1 MLDLIR
7 AEEFVSVAELGDRFG
22 VSQVTARTDLG
33 VLAQRGLVR
42 RIRGGAISRM
52 ASGQEEAFEETQLR
66 AHAEKA
72 AVGRAAA
79 KLVTGGETIIVDV
92 GTTTTQAARALA
104 ARSDLT
110 DVTVLTSGLNI
121 ALELEPTIPR
131 LNVVVLG
138 GTLRPLQH
146 SLVDPLAALALD
158 HVNAH
163 TVLLGCNGVD
173 PAAGVTNV
181 NLPEAD
187 VKRRLIQASRRR
199 IVLADGSKLGTVHMA
214 RVCDLDEVDVVVTGP
229 SADPEVVDALRE
241 RAVDVV
247 VAD

>member
-1 MLDLIR
+1 MTDILRLTRPDDWHLHLRDGDTMR
-7 AEEFVSVAELGDRFG
+7 AVLPFTAERFG
-22 VSQVTARTDLG
+22 R
-33 VLAQRGLVR
+33 
-42 RIRGGAISRM
+42 AIVM
-52 ASGQEEAFEETQLR
+52 PNL
-66 AHAEKA
+66 KPP
-72 AVGRAAA
+72 V
-79 KLVTGGETIIVDV
+79 
-92 GTTTTQAARALA
+92 TTTQAARALA